1 MKRKADYARSENGT
15 FWFITKPHQLIYLN
29 LEVMR
34 KLNVF
39 FIFHLLLL
47 LNIPAVSGQQNVWQ
61 SVVGELMA
69 IDRAA
74 GKATV
79 KTGDGKEVNFEIDKK
94 AVFLRI
100 KPNEKNLENAAKI
113 SLSDVTKN
121 SKILAR
127 GLIWI
132 VYFLCF
138 KTSLSFKMKKE
149 TSGGENS
156 QKDNIAGTITAID
169 PAKKQIKARIVS
181 QTGVIEI
188 ILDNI
193 SSEETSFYRYANDSL
208 KFNNSVASSFD
219 KIKVGDQF
227 KSTGKMSNDSAVFF
241 PKTMVFGTF
250 RTIGGKITSIDLNK
264 REFTIEDIQTKKI
277 VKIAISDETLL
288 KILSEEKADELLNTY
303 FKNNNQPGERKDF
316 KLFYDELSLIPM
328 DRLAVGDNIIISAA
342 VNDESAMTAF
352 YLLKDV
358 KPVFS
363 YLEKQQKKGNHF
375 LISGG

>member
-1 MKRKADYARSENGT
+1 MKKSAKFLILFGLIWIGISVINGQSVQGDNKQ
-15 FWFITKPHQLIYLN
+15 I
-29 LEVMR
+29 
-34 KLNVF
+34 
-39 FIFHLLLL
+39 
-47 LNIPAVSGQQNVWQ
+47 WQ
-61 SVVGELMA
+61 SIIGNITA
-69 IDRAA
+69 IDQPS

-79 KTGDGKEVNFEIDKK
+79 RTDDKKDIKVTIIQK
-94 AVFLRI
+94 AVFLQI
-100 KPNEKNLENAAKI
+100 KSNEKTLENAEKI
-113 SLSDVTKN
+113 SLSQVRAGARV
-121 SKILAR
+121 LAR
-127 GLIWI
+127 GLYSENGAFNAQMI
-132 VYFLCF
+132 VVVSDEEI
-138 KTSLSFKMKKE
+138 T
-149 TSGGENS
+149 GDGNN
-156 QKDNIAGTITAID
+156 QNAPIAGTVIAID

-181 QTGVIEI
+181 QTGVKEI

-193 SSEETSFYRYANDSL
+193 SAEKTGFYRYANDSL

-227 KSTGKMSNDSAVFF
+227 KSTGKMSDDSAVFF
-241 PKTMVFGTF
+241 PKTIVFGTF

-288 KILSEEKADELLNTY
+288 KILSEEKADELINTY
-303 FKNNNQPGERKDF
+303 FKNNNQTGERKNF
-316 KLFYDELSLIPM
+316 KLFYDELSLIPT

-363 YLEKQQKKGNHF
+363 YLEKQQKKGKPLPN
-375 LISGG
+375 LGGINL